1 MSEISK
7 NIVSLIVSKEFH
19 KAKTLIH
26 EAMNNKLGIL
36 LEEKLLEYAPTLYEQ
51 DEEDDQVA
59 KDTEYSSALGGDR
72 YNEEA
77 SRITDEEERLA
88 SIVDLDSPV
97 DNITIS
103 GSDATHSDSINVS
116 HGRARFSNGPVARA
130 KRIRSG
136 LGQSVPWTQDQK
148 DQITGNSSPDEE
160 SPVADRVYDTGVD
173 AANVAKGAWLA
184 QKTGVLGGLGRVLPG
199 FNKLPIAKAIYPAFV
214 AGQAVMTAAD
224 IAANADWENDK
235 AKATGD
241 TANQVA
247 HTGMRMAALG
257 NPVTGIPSLIDQII
271 NDGRATDAVTDAL
284 IQGPQDW
291 LDNMGFGNDLTDP
304 VALKKYNTSLTSKIW
319 PLTTAAEDAKRLD
332 AERKVARDLR
342 RRGVTQQ
349 DIEKQ
354 PVTAGT
360 VRNGSGQIMQ
370 Q

>member
-1 MSEISK
+1 
-7 NIVSLIVSKEFH
+7 
-19 KAKTLIH
+19 
-26 EAMNNKLGIL
+26 MNNKLGIL

-103 GSDATHSDSINVS
+103 GSDATHNDSINVS
-116 HGRARFSNGPVARA
+116 PGPLLHPRGPAARA
-130 KRIRSG
+130 MGIRRN
-136 LGQSVPWTQDQK
+136 LGSSAPWTQDQI
-148 DQITGNSSPDEE
+148 DQITGIPRPDAE
-160 SPVADRVYDTGVD
+160 SPVADRVYDMGAD
-173 AANVAKGAWLA
+173 AANVATTAWLA

-241 TANQVA
+241 AANQVA
-247 HTGMRMAALG
+247 HTGMRMAAFG
-257 NPVTGIPSLIDQII
+257 NPVTGVLSGIDQMI
-271 NDGRATDAVTDAL
+271 NAGRVTDWVTDTIIKHGNIVADP
-284 IQGPQDW
+284 ISRVVADQIVGRGFNSQD
-291 LDNMGFGNDLTDP
+291 L
-304 VALKKYNTSLTSKIW
+304 SH
-319 PLTTAAEDAKRLD
+319 
-332 AERKVARDLR
+332 ARDLR

-349 DIEKQ
+349 DTEKL

-360 VRNGSGQIMQ
+360 VRNGSGQVMQ